1 MSEGLHPD
9 AVRLDVLSAKQI
21 VKKLVSEEQRSQAAV
36 VAQTEELSYAAACAA
51 DRIRR
56 GGRLIYVGAGTS
68 GRLALLDA
76 AECVPTFGTPHGVV
90 IAVLAGGPQAFL
102 QAAEGA
108 EDDEQAGVAHM
119 DDLALTKDDVVC
131 GIAASG
137 STPFVLAALERA
149 HATNA
154 MVVLMTG
161 NGVPLHVR
169 DRVRD
174 AVNLIINLD
183 TGPEIISGSTR
194 LKAGTA
200 QKIALNSLSTT
211 VFTLLGKTYGGLM
224 VDVKATNAKLR
235 RRAVRIVRL
244 VAKVSDED
252 AERLLVEAK
261 WSAKTA
267 IVMSVRSIPAAEAE
281 NLLRTHNGHLRAII
295 GDVDYLTK

>member
-1 MSEGLHPD
+1 MSEGLHPN
-9 AVRLDVLSAKQI
+9 AVRLDALSAKQI
-21 VKKLVSEEQRSQAAV
+21 VKMLVAEEQRSQAAV
-36 VAQTEELSYAAACAA
+36 AAQTEEISFVATCAA
-51 DRIRR
+51 ERIRK

-68 GRLALLDA
+68 GRLAMLDA
-76 AECVPTFGTPHGVV
+76 AECVPTFGIPHGVV

-119 DDLALTKDDVVC
+119 DDLALTRNDVVC

-149 HATNA
+149 RATNA